1 MFFFD
6 KLFGSSKPRQPT
18 AAQPTHRAGATPAP
32 SAQYQPE
39 LIETFK
45 QEHVKLLKLF
55 STIHAFAEH
64 GDVKRTA
71 DYLMDFRF
79 ALQGHLLTENV
90 RLYVY
95 LERRLAH
102 DPASYEL
109 IHSFRHEMDRIGR
122 DVVHFLEQYREL
134 ETKPHLLQT
143 FISDLDAIGKVLVKR
158 IQSEEDI
165 LYPLYAP
172 T

>member
-1 MFFFD
+1 
-6 KLFGSSKPRQPT
+6 
-18 AAQPTHRAGATPAP
+18 
-32 SAQYQPE
+32 
-39 LIETFK
+39 
-45 QEHVKLLKLF
+45 
-55 STIHAFAEH
+55 
-64 GDVKRTA
+64 
-71 DYLMDFRF
+71 MDFRF